1 MRCYRL
7 FYLILLLPLAV
18 LSGCS
23 KEEKSD
29 TYIIRLGHQL
39 DINHPVHKGLVFLKE
54 ELERNSNG
62 EMSIV
67 IYPSS
72 QVGDEREVLE
82 LIQIGS
88 MGMTKVSASAL
99 ETFVPEMKVF
109 SLPYLFN
116 DQTHYWKTLNGEVGT
131 KLLAAGEPYRF
142 KGLGYFD
149 AGSRSFY
156 TTKKPVQSPDDLKGQ
171 KIRVM
176 NSQTAVSMV
185 NTMGGSAT
193 PISWGEL
200 YTSLQQG
207 VVDGAENN
215 LPSFYFSK
223 HYEVS
228 QYLILDEH
236 TSIPD
241 VIIVGTH
248 VWDQLSA
255 TQKTWLTDAMQ
266 AATDYQREMWAE
278 STEKS
283 LAIVKEA
290 GVQVIEADKR
300 QFQESVAPI
309 YEELRGSELEKLVQQ
324 IKGLGQNK

>member
-1 MRCYRL
+1 MTFKRFL
-7 FYLILLLPLAV
+7 KLLLLMQLMV
-18 LSGCS
+18 LHGCGT
-23 KEEKSD
+23 KTGDE
-29 TYIIRLGHQL
+29 TFIIRLGHQL
-39 DINHPVHKGLVFLKE
+39 DINHPVHKGLVYLKE
-54 ELERNSNG
+54 ELERRSDG
-62 EMSIV
+62 TMSIV

-82 LIQIGS
+82 LIQIGT

-116 DQTHYWKTLNGEVGT
+116 NQKHYWKTLNSSIGKE
-131 KLLAAGEPYRF
+131 LLAAGEPYRF

-156 TTKKPVQSPDDLKGQ
+156 TTEKQVVTPDDLQGQ

-185 NTMGGSAT
+185 NTMGGAAT
-193 PISWGEL
+193 PVSWGEL

-215 LPSFYFSK
+215 LPSFYYSK

-241 VIIVGTH
+241 VIVVGTH
-248 VWDQLSA
+248 VWDQLNS
-255 TQKTWLTDAMQ
+255 TQQKWLEESMR
-266 AATDYQREMWAE
+266 AATDFQRALWAE
-278 STEKS
+278 STRES
-283 LAIVKEA
+283 LEVVKKA
-290 GVQVIEADKR
+290 GVVVIEADKSA
-300 QFQESVAPI
+300 FQKSVLPVYES
-309 YEELRGSELEKLVQQ
+309 LKGTELEVLVER
-324 IKGLGQNK
+324 IKSKGAEQ

>member
-1 MRCYRL
+1 MDFKFFL
-7 FYLILLLPLAV
+7 KAFLLIPLMLLH
-18 LSGCS
+18 GCGT
-23 KEEKSD
+23 D
-29 TYIIRLGHQL
+29 TGDEPFVIRLGHQL
-39 DINHPVHKGLVFLKE
+39 DINHPVHKGLIFFKE
-54 ELERNSNG
+54 ELERRSNG
-62 EMSIV
+62 SMSV
-67 IYPSS
+67 VVYPSS

-99 ETFVPEMKVF
+99 ESFVPEMKVF
-109 SLPYLFN
+109 SLPYLFDN
-116 DQTHYWKTLNGEVGT
+116 QDHYWKTLNGSVG
-131 KLLAAGEPYRF
+131 KELLAAGEPYRF

-156 TTKKPVQSPDDLKGQ
+156 TTKKQVVTPDDLKGQ

-185 NTMGGSAT
+185 NTMGGAAT
-193 PISWGEL
+193 PVSWGEL

-215 LPSFYFSK
+215 LPSFYYSK

-241 VIIVGTH
+241 VIIIGTH
-248 VWDQLSA
+248 VWEQLNSEQRKWLEESMTSA
-255 TQKTWLTDAMQ
+255 TDF
-266 AATDYQREMWAE
+266 QRTLWAE
-278 STEKS
+278 STRES
-283 LAIVKEA
+283 LKVVKEA
-290 GVQVIEADKR
+290 GVKVIEADKSV
-300 QFQESVAPI
+300 FQESVLPV
-309 YEELRGSELEKLVQQ
+309 YESLKGTDLEDLVKR
-324 IKGLGQNK
+324 IKSLGVEK

>member
-1 MRCYRL
+1 MKQ
-7 FYLILLLPLAV
+7 LLRVLMLCPLAI
-18 LSGCS
+18 LGGCGVVN
-23 KEEKSD
+23 D
-29 TYIIRLGHQL
+29 DDVFIIRLGHQL

-54 ELERNSNG
+54 ELEKNSG
-62 EMSIV
+62 GTMSIV

-109 SLPYLFN
+109 SLPYLFK
-116 DQTHYWKTLNGEVGT
+116 DHEHYWETLNGEVGHA
-131 KLLAAGEPYRF
+131 LLEAGEKYRF

-156 TTKKPVQSPDDLKGQ
+156 TTKQQVNAPADLQGQ

-185 NTMGGSAT
+185 NTMGGAAT
-193 PISWGEL
+193 PVSWGEL

-215 LPSFYFSK
+215 LPSFYYSK

-241 VIIVGTH
+241 VIVVGTH
-248 VWDQLSA
+248 VWDQLDNQQRAWLEEAMQSA
-255 TQKTWLTDAMQ
+255 TA
-266 AATDYQREMWAE
+266 YQREMWAQSTQE
-278 STEKS
+278 SLEIVKKAGVEVITADKSAFQQSVQPIYDALQGTELAELVREIKS
-283 LAIVKEA
+283 LGDE
-290 GVQVIEADKR
+290 R
-300 QFQESVAPI
+300 
-309 YEELRGSELEKLVQQ
+309 
-324 IKGLGQNK
+324 

>member
-7 FYLILLLPLAV
+7 LCLLLLIPLTA
-18 LSGCS
+18 LYGCND
-23 KEEKSD
+23 KGQDE
-29 TYIIRLGHQL
+29 TYVIRLGHQL

-54 ELERNSNG
+54 ELERNSEG
-62 EMSIV
+62 KMSIV

-116 DQTHYWKTLNGEVGT
+116 DKAHYWKTLNGEVG
-131 KLLAAGEPYRF
+131 KALLAAGEQYRF

-193 PISWGEL
+193 PVSWGEL

-255 TQKTWLTDAMQ
+255 TQKTWLQDAMK
-266 AATDYQREMWAE
+266 AATEYQKEMWAQ

-283 LAIVKEA
+283 LEIVKEA
-290 GVQVIEADKR
+290 GVQVIAADKE
-300 QFQESVAPI
+300 QFQQSVAPI
-309 YEELRGSELEKLVQQ
+309 YEGLRGSELERLVQQ
-324 IKGLGQNK
+324 IKALGEKM

>member
-1 MRCYRL
+1 M
-7 FYLILLLPLAV
+7 
-18 LSGCS
+18 
-23 KEEKSD
+23 
-29 TYIIRLGHQL
+29 
-39 DINHPVHKGLVFLKE
+39 
-54 ELERNSNG
+54 
-62 EMSIV
+62 
-67 IYPSS
+67 
-72 QVGDEREVLE
+72 
-82 LIQIGS
+82 IQIGS

-116 DQTHYWKTLNGEVGT
+116 DKAHYWETLNGEVG
-131 KLLAAGEPYRF
+131 KALLAAGEQYRF

-193 PISWGEL
+193 PVSWGEL

-255 TQKTWLTDAMQ
+255 TQKRWLQDAMK
-266 AATDYQREMWAE
+266 AATEYQKEMWAE
-278 STEKS
+278 STETS
-283 LAIVKEA
+283 LEIVKEA
-290 GVQVIEADKR
+290 GVQVIAADKE
-300 QFQESVAPI
+300 QFQQSVAPI
-309 YEELRGSELEKLVQQ
+309 YEGLRGSELERLVQQ
-324 IKGLGQNK
+324 IKALGEKM

>member
-1 MRCYRL
+1 MTINNMFRVL
-7 FYLILLLPLAV
+7 FFMPLMILC
-18 LSGCS
+18 GCGGEI
-23 KEEKSD
+23 KNE
-29 TYIIRLGHQL
+29 TFTIRLGHQL
-39 DINHPVHKGLVFLKE
+39 DVNHPVHKGLVFLKE
-54 ELERNSNG
+54 ELERKSNG
-62 EMSIV
+62 TMSIV

-116 DQTHYWKTLNGEVGT
+116 DQDHYWKTLTSNVGRE
-131 KLLAAGEPYRF
+131 LLAAGEPYRF

-156 TTKKPVQSPDDLKGQ
+156 TTKKQVVTPNDLKGQ

-176 NSQTAVSMV
+176 SSQTAVSMV

-193 PISWGEL
+193 PVSWGEL

-215 LPSFYFSK
+215 LPSFYYSK

-248 VWDQLSA
+248 VWNQLNP
-255 TQKTWLTDAMQ
+255 TQQKWLEDAMQ
-266 AATDYQREMWAE
+266 AATDYQRAMWAE
-278 STEKS
+278 STKES
-283 LAIVKEA
+283 LEIVKEF
-290 GVQVIEADKR
+290 GVKVIEADKR
-300 QFQESVAPI
+300 VFQESVRPV
-309 YEELRGSELEKLVQQ
+309 YETLKGSQLEILVQQ
-324 IKGLGQNK
+324 IKSLGEE

>member
-1 MRCYRL
+1 MAIKHFL
-7 FYLILLLPLAV
+7 KILLLISLAV
-18 LSGCS
+18 LQGCGTDT
-23 KEEKSD
+23 EDE

-54 ELERNSNG
+54 ELERRSNG
-62 EMSIV
+62 SMSIV

-99 ETFVPEMKVF
+99 ESFVPEMKVF

-116 DQTHYWKTLNGEVGT
+116 NQEHYWKTLNGNVG
-131 KLLAAGEPYRF
+131 KELLAAGQPYRF

-156 TTKKPVQSPDDLKGQ
+156 TTKKQVVTPDDLQGQ

-185 NTMGGSAT
+185 NTMGGAAT
-193 PISWGEL
+193 PVSWGEL

-215 LPSFYFSK
+215 LPSFYYSK

-241 VIIVGTH
+241 VIIIGTH
-248 VWDQLSA
+248 VWEQLNA
-255 TQKTWLTDAMQ
+255 EQQKWLEESML
-266 AATDYQREMWAE
+266 AATDFQRELWAE
-278 STEKS
+278 STRES
-283 LAIVKEA
+283 LEVVKKA
-290 GVQVIEADKR
+290 GVEVIEADKSV
-300 QFQESVAPI
+300 FQESVLPV
-309 YEELRGSELEKLVQQ
+309 YESLKGSDLEALVKQ
-324 IKGLGQNK
+324 IKSLGVEQ

>member
-1 MRCYRL
+1 MRFQQFLRFVVLC
-7 FYLILLLPLAV
+7 PLAV
-18 LSGCS
+18 LAGCGSGA
-23 KEEKSD
+23 SD
-29 TYIIRLGHQL
+29 DVFLIRLGHQL
-39 DINHPVHKGLVFLKE
+39 DINHPVHKGLVFLKD
-54 ELERNSNG
+54 ELERISG
-62 EMSIV
+62 GTMSIV

-116 DQTHYWKTLNGEVGT
+116 DHDHYWKTLSGDVGEA
-131 KLLAAGEPYRF
+131 LLAAGEKYRF
-142 KGLGYFD
+142 IGLGYFD

-156 TTKKPVQSPDDLKGQ
+156 TTKQQVRSPEDLQGQ

-193 PISWGEL
+193 PVSWGEL

-215 LPSFYFSK
+215 LPSFYYSK

-228 QYLILDEH
+228 RYLILDEH

-241 VIIVGTH
+241 VIVVGTH
-248 VWDQLSA
+248 VWDQLDLQQRRWLEEAMKSA
-255 TQKTWLTDAMQ
+255 TAF
-266 AATDYQREMWAE
+266 QREMWAK
-278 STEKS
+278 STEES
-283 LAIVKEA
+283 LEIVKEA
-290 GVQVIEADKR
+290 GVEVIAADKSA
-300 QFQESVAPI
+300 FQESVQPVYDAL
-309 YEELRGSELEKLVQQ
+309 EGSELAELVSK
-324 IKGLGQNK
+324 IKVLGEEQ